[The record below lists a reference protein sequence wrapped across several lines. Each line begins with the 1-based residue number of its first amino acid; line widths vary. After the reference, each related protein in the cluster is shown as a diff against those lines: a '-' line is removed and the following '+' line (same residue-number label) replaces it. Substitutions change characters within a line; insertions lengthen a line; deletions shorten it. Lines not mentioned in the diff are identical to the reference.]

1 MVGASSTV
9 CITGIY
15 TSLRQSRQLLSTQ
28 LKKKVRRDKTKQRSR
43 LKIERE
49 DKQTKL
55 QQSHCRKY
63 IKWFKGKRGGEGE
76 RKGRKEIGWGGLER
90 G

>member
-1 MVGASSTV
+1 M
-9 CITGIY
+9 
-15 TSLRQSRQLLSTQ
+15 
-28 LKKKVRRDKTKQRSR
+28 KQRSR

-63 IKWFKGKRGGEGE
+63 IKWFKGKRGG
-76 RKGRKEIGWGGLER
+76 RER
-90 G
+90 GGEGWKGGRYTVVD